1 MSFPGIQ
8 FSNALHVH
16 LIAYP
21 STNMQGRHAQRLAGV
36 MDRLMLVPLAES
48 KAGSFLLHVTVF
60 FQAAHF
66 RKLLICLPLIFA
78 RVHCSALL

>member
-1 MSFPGIQ
+1 
-8 FSNALHVH
+8 
-16 LIAYP
+16 
-21 STNMQGRHAQRLAGV
+21 
-36 MDRLMLVPLAES
+36 MLVPLAES